1 MRRRKQSRQMK
12 KASVAALV
20 KRIDGVIDA
29 YEKSGRG
36 IVSISFS
43 PEGKRLAAMLKELE
57 KYHPLDVRVRKHG
70 NKLYQRLFDNDINNR
85 NPLLIELEFAFEVP
99 HGHSP
104 FRWYC
109 RQFHWLLMPIYA
121 VSDVVK
127 GLLAMVID
135 KS

>member
-12 KASVAALV
+12 KASVSALV

-57 KYHPLDVRVRKHG
+57 KYHPLDVRVRQHG
-70 NKLYQRLFDNDINNR
+70 NKLYQRLF
-85 NPLLIELEFAFEVP
+85 
-99 HGHSP
+99 
-104 FRWYC
+104 WYLPSSVDTETPD
-109 RQFHWLLMPIYA
+109 RL
-121 VSDVVK
+121 VSKKPVCSIFSYVQYLHHVFD
-127 GLLAMVID
+127 A
-135 KS
+135 